1 MNEPS
6 KEERVLLQGANW
18 KELRFFQKSEAL
30 YQMTFVFC
38 ERFLPKHGDRTVDQM
53 VQAARSGKQNIIE
66 GSEDGKTS
74 TEMELKLLN
83 VARSSIH
90 ELRED
95 YKDYLLSRHLTLWD
109 KQHPRYQGMHEFTKR
124 CNKLSDYE
132 PFFQKWN
139 DEEMANT
146 GYTMCCQ
153 IDVLMNGYLKTLEER
168 FRKEGGMKERMYRV
182 RTGYRAQQE
191 QLMKEMQTTIR
202 QQEERI
208 RELEAE
214 LERMKRRLEDGERK
228 RLRVKERKSQR
239 DKESKRQKDKK
250 TKRQRVKETK
260 RQRDE
265 ETKRRRV
272 KETKG
277 RRDKGTK
284 RRRDK
289 ETKSQRD
296 KGTKRQRDKE
306 TKGQRDEESK
316 RQRDEETKG
325 RREKGTRRRNGV
337 TSSSP
342 PLHVLFTSSPH
353 PLHILFTSSSCPLH
367 LPNISR
373 VSCCKTINAH

>member
-1 MNEPS
+1 MNGQS

-191 QLMKEMQTTIR
+191 QLMKEMQATIR

-296 KGTKRQRDKE
+296 KGTKRQRDE
-306 TKGQRDEESK
+306 GR
-316 RQRDEETKG
+316 KG
-325 RREKGTRRRNGV
+325 REDETASPPLHLLFMSSSHPLHILS

-342 PLHVLFTSSPH
+342 PLHVLFTSQT
-353 PLHILFTSSSCPLH
+353 FRAF
-367 LPNISR
+367 R
-373 VSCCKTINAH
+373 VAKQLMPINPSLMP